1 MFTYTIFFIYRFLAF
16 VFDFLPRYR
25 KSLSCF
31 LYLRSSQYHY
41 FPRFSLNKSTIEP
54 ICTLSLHFLNITLFF
69 LELINAFLIY
79 LTSQYL
85 LLIFSKHLVSLPLA
99 EQQWFPVNQR
109 HQFHF
114 PLDALVLV
122 WTRFSLGLRPGCS
135 PRTCFI
141 VLPRHAF
148 SMRVL
153 ISEISFLCLPGFV
166 PLFWWHTSS
175 NSFPRMGSKNF
186 SS

>member
-79 LTSQYL
+79 LMSQYL
-85 LLIFSKHLVSLPLA
+85 LLIFPKHLVSLPLA

-114 PLDALVLV
+114 SLDALVLV

-141 VLPRHAF
+141 VLPRHASPCGF
-148 SMRVL
+148 
-153 ISEISFLCLPGFV
+153 SFLKSLFCVLLVFV
-166 PLFWWHTSS
+166 S
-175 NSFPRMGSKNF
+175 MY
-186 SS
+186 